1 MPERSKSDGAQSDL
15 VRRADATRATMV
27 RYRTR
32 AFAWDKRATC
42 IHMARFHLRQMGH
55 RPPTIPDIRSPL
67 SARRALLATGHDSL
81 AELLDSLL
89 PRITPAAMLVGD
101 LALFEGDP
109 ESGGLDSI
117 GVCAGD
123 KLLGWHA
130 DDPSG
135 IKPLIV
141 SSFIGAWR
149 A

>member
-1 MPERSKSDGAQSDL
+1 MSDRPQSDL
-15 VRRADATRATMV
+15 IRRADATRATLA

-32 AFAWDKRATC
+32 AFAWHQRATC

-55 RPPTIPDIRSPL
+55 RPPPIPDIRSQL
-67 SARRALLATGHDSL
+67 SARRALKATGHDSL
-81 AELLDSLL
+81 ADLLDSLL
-89 PRITPAAMLVGD
+89 PRIAPAAMLVGD
-101 LALFEGDP
+101 LALFEGEPD
-109 ESGGLDSI
+109 SGGLDSI

-141 SSFIGAWR
+141 SEFIGAWR
-149 A
+149 V